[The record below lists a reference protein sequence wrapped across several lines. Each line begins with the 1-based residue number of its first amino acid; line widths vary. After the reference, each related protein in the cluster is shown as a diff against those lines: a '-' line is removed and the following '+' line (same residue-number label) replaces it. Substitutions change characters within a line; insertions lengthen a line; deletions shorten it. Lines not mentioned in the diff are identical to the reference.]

1 MNALLGKLGD
11 RVLGKL
17 VPKAT
22 AKADAY
28 FYQTCWC
35 YGTTRYQKLCYVVGG
50 TTGCVSGC
58 EKRGS
63 C

>member
-22 AKADAY
+22 AQADTSY
-28 FYQTCWC
+28 YMTCFC
-35 YGTTRYQKLCYVVGG
+35 YGTARYQKLCHIVGG
-50 TTGCVSGC
+50 QTGCVSGC
-58 EKRGS
+58 ERRGN

>member
-17 VPKAT
+17 VPKTT